1 MMSKRFTFNR
11 RFISILLLA
20 VGFLMSYPSLANHPA
35 FSSKMLAAL
44 KAQQTPNV
52 QLQTLSLRHAKIYYA
67 VIPAGF
73 DIRPV
78 LSPRLSTLA
87 AFNAPTVAIL
97 AVNAGYFDPKN
108 AKTASYV
115 TIDGKEL
122 ADPTQNENL
131 TGNTRLQPYLPKIFN
146 RSEFRVYDC
155 NQKSQLDITPHDAPI
170 PTGCTLKHSLGGGP
184 QLVTDKDKLK
194 ENLLTE
200 GFIDY
205 DPQGRKIRDPLGVFN
220 PDARSAMGI
229 TDKGAVIILMAAQLP
244 KQPRTGVN
252 FNQLAT
258 LLKSLGAVKA
268 LALDGGSSCGLT
280 VGDQTFYGKF
290 NKDGLPIKRT
300 LKSVLIAS
308 PPAS

>member
-1 MMSKRFTFNR
+1 MNR
-11 RFISILLLA
+11 RFISISALLILSALLLFRA
-20 VGFLMSYPSLANHPA
+20 SWANHPA
-35 FSSKMLAAL
+35 FSPKMLAAL
-44 KAQQTPNV
+44 KAQQTPTV
-52 QLQTLSLRHAKIYYA
+52 QLQTQDLKHAKIYYA
-67 VIPAGF
+67 IIPAGF

-78 LSPRLSTLA
+78 LSSRLSALG
-87 AFNAPTVAIL
+87 AFQANSPVLL

-115 TIDGKEL
+115 TINGKQL

-155 NQKSQLDITPHDAPI
+155 AQKQRLDITRHDAPI
-170 PTGCTLKHSLGGGP
+170 PAGCTLKHSLGGGP
-184 QLVTDKDKLK
+184 QLVTDKNQLK
-194 ENLLTE
+194 QNLLTE

-205 DPQGRKIRDPLGVFN
+205 DPEGRKIRDPLGVFG

-229 TDKGAVIILMAAQLP
+229 TQNGSVIVLMAAQLP
-244 KQPRTGVN
+244 KQPGSGVN
-252 FNQLAT
+252 FTQLAT

-290 NKDGLPIKRT
+290 NKDGLPIKRS
-300 LKSVLIAS
+300 LKSVLVAS